1 MSVSSTTASNSDG
14 SISATSGRSAGKLRA
29 AVIGVGHLGQ
39 HHARV
44 LAGMPDVE
52 LVGVVDSRPDQ
63 ARAIAEKFHSRPYD
77 DYAELL
83 DQVDAVS
90 IAAPTKLHHE
100 IGLAFLNRGVHCM
113 MEKPLASSL
122 SQAEALANAAKANRA
137 VLQVGHI
144 ERFNP
149 ALGALAD
156 FHVRPNYISCERMGV
171 YTFRSTDIGV
181 VLDLMIHDIDLVLSM
196 VKSPVRSVSAV
207 GIKVIGTPH
216 EDVANA
222 RIEFANGC
230 IANLTASRVSCQT
243 VRKMRLWGSEGYA
256 TLDFADKHGTL
267 VRVPEDFKRGQS
279 ISLDGIDLSR
289 PDAARDFL
297 FGRLLRMEQRQGQGP
312 EPLALELEEFVN
324 AIRFGIRPTVTGEE
338 AVEAMRLADKV
349 LVSIDA
355 HQWEPAVEGLAGP
368 KFWTRPRSVRGS
380 VENEAS

>member
-1 MSVSSTTASNSDG
+1 MSMSNGNGNGNANSNGEGD
-14 SISATSGRSAGKLRA
+14 GKLRA

-44 LAGMPDVE
+44 LAGMPGVE
-52 LVGVVDSRPDQ
+52 LVGVADAQPEQ
-63 ARAIAEKFHSRPYD
+63 ARKIADKFGGRPYV
-77 DYAELL
+77 DYADLL
-83 DQVDAVS
+83 DKVDAVS
-90 IAAPTKLHHE
+90 IAAPTKFHHE
-100 IGLAFLNRGVHCM
+100 IGMAFLSRGVHCM
-113 MEKPLASSL
+113 MEKPLASTL
-122 SQAEALANAAKANRA
+122 SQAEALANAAKAHRA

-149 ALGALAD
+149 ALSALAD
-156 FHVRPNYISCERMGV
+156 FQVRPKYISCERMGT

-196 VKSPVRSVSAV
+196 VKSPVKSVSAV
-207 GIKVIGTPH
+207 GVKVMGAH

-222 RIEFANGC
+222 RVEFANGC
-230 IANLTASRVSCQT
+230 VAALTASRVSYQT
-243 VRKMRLWGSEGYA
+243 VRKMRLWGTEGYA
-256 TLDFADKHGTL
+256 TLDFADKQSTL
-267 VRVPEDFKRGQS
+267 IRVPEDFKRGQA
-279 ISLDGIDLSR
+279 IALDGVDLSR

-297 FGRLLRMEQRQGQGP
+297 FGRLLRMEQCQGQGP
-312 EPLALELEEFVN
+312 EPLALELSEFVN

-349 LVSIDA
+349 LVSIDS